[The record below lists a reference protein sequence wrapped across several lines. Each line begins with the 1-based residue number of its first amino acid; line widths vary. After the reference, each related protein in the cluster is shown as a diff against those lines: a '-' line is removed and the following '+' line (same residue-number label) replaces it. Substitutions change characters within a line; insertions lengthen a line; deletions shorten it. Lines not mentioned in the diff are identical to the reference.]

1 MKGITFPG
9 SSIKSE
15 IHTRQIIIK
24 LSEAKGEENLNRIK
38 KLEEICHV
46 QGILNKINRWFL
58 IKNTGWQKGSVIKGK
73 GWKKR
78 TQSRILH
85 PVNTILPNT
94 KEKSAPSPNPA
105 KKYPQTTLRKSDTSR
120 PALQVLL
127 PGVLQAEMRGP

>member
-46 QGILNKINRWFL
+46 QGILNKINR
-58 IKNTGWQKGSVIKGK
+58 
-73 GWKKR
+73 
-78 TQSRILH
+78 
-85 PVNTILPNT
+85 
-94 KEKSAPSPNPA
+94 
-105 KKYPQTTLRKSDTSR
+105 
-120 PALQVLL
+120 
-127 PGVLQAEMRGP
+127 